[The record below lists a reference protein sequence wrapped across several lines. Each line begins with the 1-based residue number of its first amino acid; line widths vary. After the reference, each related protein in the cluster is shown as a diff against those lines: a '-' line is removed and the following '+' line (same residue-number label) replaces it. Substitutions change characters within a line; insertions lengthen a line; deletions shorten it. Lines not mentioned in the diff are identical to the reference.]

1 MDKSIQNC
9 SAGYIIISMNPASMD
24 TTTLFSHS
32 GGNPGAGVTVAK
44 QHGTHIYMGSFRS
57 QRLLKLAISD
67 IQSNK

>member
-9 SAGYIIISMNPASMD
+9 AAGYIIISMNPASMD

-44 QHGTHIYMGSFRS
+44 QHIYMGSFRS